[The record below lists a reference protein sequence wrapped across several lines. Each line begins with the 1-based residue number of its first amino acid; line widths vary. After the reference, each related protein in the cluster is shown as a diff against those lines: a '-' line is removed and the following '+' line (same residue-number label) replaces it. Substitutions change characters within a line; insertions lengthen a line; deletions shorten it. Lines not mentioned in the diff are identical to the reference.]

1 MIQFGSRLVSLISE
15 LRLRCIVCP
24 LPLKWK
30 EVQLILERGNNKHLD
45 IPNALILAG
54 WGASDKEKSAR
65 FLAHLK
71 IAEELELLPS
81 VVEYLNTLDHDD
93 FLYSVEL
100 SRDELLNDGGFWDS
114 VAREAELLEEILTDT
129 ALPILK
135 KIQLIE
141 PTVTDE
147 DSLFALFVRYD
158 FYSQNHLKVDRG
170 KSVVVDL
177 LIDLADSFD
186 AQRSFSG
193 CSDNLEDFCFKLY
206 DIKNETGSAIGE

>member
-1 MIQFGSRLVSLISE
+1 LIQFGSRLDSLLSE
-15 LRLRCIVCP
+15 LRLRSVVCP

-30 EVQLILERGNNKHLD
+30 EVQLILQRGNNKHLD

-54 WGASDKEKSAR
+54 WGCSDKEKSAR

-71 IAEELELLPS
+71 IAEELDLLPS
-81 VVEYLNTLDHDD
+81 VVEYLNRMDRDD

-100 SRDELLNDGGFWDS
+100 SRDEPLNDGGFWNS

-135 KIQLIE
+135 KIQLID

-147 DSLFALFVRYD
+147 ASLFALFVRYD
-158 FYSQNHLKVDRG
+158 FYPQNHLKVDRG
-170 KSVVVDL
+170 KSGVVDL

-186 AQRSFSG
+186 AQRSFFG
-193 CSDNLEDFCFKLY
+193 CSDNLEDFCFKLF
-206 DIKNETGSAIGE
+206 DIKN